1 MSENKEFIGLVHQ
14 AASAVNMAG
23 AGDNSDLQNLQSIF
37 DKISAELDE
46 LSELPEKVHDEA
58 LDATQSAAKL
68 IEVLVQE
75 DVKDTNSS
83 LNILSDTVE
92 ALQEM
97 ADQIAAIAQG
107 EDVKVDFPKIKT
119 GKSKTKKA
127 AKNKK
132 TAKARKTTKKKQTEV
147 EPEVKSQPAPQV
159 QADPEPQA
167 KENQPE
173 DWAETAVQEQTEVAA
188 VKEESTPS
196 ECIIPEDDAPMV
208 LDFIAEAAEHIEA
221 AEAGLLELENTPED
235 TEAINTIFRGFH
247 TIKGMAG
254 FLNLTDIGS
263 LAHAAENL
271 LDLSRQGKLKL
282 VDSNMDVVFESV
294 DMLKKMSID
303 LQQAI
308 ESSSPIA
315 SQADLPEILTRISAC
330 AEGKPIEPS
339 EPKSAP
345 EPEQTQQS
353 PAEQPQAEQSAEPE
367 ANTADQPQPEKEET
381 ETAPQNNDDTQ
392 EKAKALEQ
400 EQIKQQASAKTKQIP
415 DEKIKV
421 STNRLDE
428 LVNMAGELVIA
439 QSMVSQQ
446 ANRELGDDNPLCT
459 KISHQGKIVRELQ
472 ELSMLMRMV
481 PIQGVFG
488 KMARLVRDLSRKS
501 GKAINFVTQ
510 GEDTEL
516 DRNVVDQISDPLVH
530 MVRNS
535 IDHGIEA
542 SAEDRQAAGK
552 EPNGLVQLRA
562 FHQAGNIIIEIEDDG
577 RGLDKDKILAKAIKN
592 GVVDPGQDLTD
603 AEIYKLIFHAGL
615 STAEKITSI
624 SGRGVGMDVVKKNIE
639 ALRGKIEISS
649 QLGKGTVFTI
659 RLPLT
664 LAIIEGQVIRIGNQK
679 YIIPVLS
686 IERCLRPSKEQ
697 LTTVQTRGEMAHVQ
711 GELLPVVR
719 LYRQFGVEPD
729 TEDPTDASL
738 VVVEEDGKKGALM
751 VDELLD
757 QQQTVIK
764 SLGES
769 FGEIKG
775 VSGGA
780 IMGDGRVS
788 LILDIPGLLE
798 LASN

>member
-1 MSENKEFIGLVHQ
+1 MSDNSEFIGLVQQ

-23 AGDNSDLQNLQSIF
+23 AGDSSDMEVLQAIF
-37 DKISAELDE
+37 DKISAELKGISDF
-46 LSELPEKVHDEA
+46 PEKLHYEAMNATDSAGKLATSLLNEDDVHNV
-58 LDATQSAAKL
+58 SASMT
-68 IEVLVQE
+68 V
-75 DVKDTNSS
+75 
-83 LNILSDTVE
+83 LSDTVV

-97 ADQIAAIAQG
+97 AD
-107 EDVKVDFPKIKT
+107 K
-119 GKSKTKKA
+119 
-127 AKNKK
+127 
-132 TAKARKTTKKKQTEV
+132 
-147 EPEVKSQPAPQV
+147 
-159 QADPEPQA
+159 
-167 KENQPE
+167 
-173 DWAETAVQEQTEVAA
+173 AA
-188 VKEESTPS
+188 VKADASEYDIKFPVIDCKSDQTVEAAVEEAPAETP
-196 ECIIPEDDAPMV
+196 ELIIPEEDAPMV
-208 LDFIAEAAEHIEA
+208 MDFIAEAAEHIEA
-221 AEAGLLELENTPED
+221 AEAGLLGLENSPDD

-254 FLNLTDIGS
+254 FLNLTEIGA
-263 LAHAAENL
+263 LAHVSENL
-271 LDLSRQGKLKL
+271 LDLSRQGKLQL
-282 VDSNMDVVFESV
+282 VGSNMDVIFESV
-294 DMLKKMSID
+294 DMLKKMLSELRD
-303 LQQAI
+303 AI
-308 ESSSPIA
+308 EAGVAVPC
-315 SQADLPEILTRISAC
+315 QPELAAIVSRINDC
-330 AEGKPIEPS
+330 AEGRAPV
-339 EPKSAP
+339 SAP
-345 EPEQTQQS
+345 AFSVEVTETVSEKAPQEVADASSKEATERLAVEKVSPEVSTDGAEVKVVVSETEVEVQAETQVYEDQGTEGQTQCPPRQ
-353 PAEQPQAEQSAEPE
+353 QA
-367 ANTADQPQPEKEET
+367 
-381 ETAPQNNDDTQ
+381 
-392 EKAKALEQ
+392 KAKF
-400 EQIKQQASAKTKQIP
+400 KQIP

-446 ANRELGDDNPLCT
+446 AEIELGDDHSLCT

-488 KMARLVRDLSRKS
+488 KMARLIRDLSRKS
-501 GKAINFVTQ
+501 EKQINFVTH

-542 SAEDRQAAGK
+542 TSADRVAAGK
-552 EPNGLVQLRA
+552 DPVGVVQLRA
-562 FHQAGNIIIEIEDDG
+562 FHQAGNIVIEIEDDG

-592 GVVDPGQDLTD
+592 GIVDKNQDLSD
-603 AEIYKLIFHAGL
+603 SEIYKLIFHAGL

-649 QLGKGTVFTI
+649 EKGRGTIFSI

-679 YIIPVLS
+679 YIIPILS

-697 LTTVQTRGEMAHVQ
+697 LSTVQAKGEMAHVH

-719 LYRQFGVEPD
+719 LYEQFGVVPD
-729 TEDPTDASL
+729 SEDPTKASL
-738 VVVEEDGKKGALM
+738 VVVEEDGKKGAFM

-769 FGEIKG
+769 FGDIRG

-788 LILDIPGLLE
+788 LILDVPGLLE
-798 LASN
+798 LATGR

>member
-1 MSENKEFIGLVHQ
+1 MSESNEFVGLVQQ

-23 AGDNSDLQNLQSIF
+23 AGDSSDMKALEAIF
-37 DKISAELDE
+37 DKINAELKEISDFPDQLQE
-46 LSELPEKVHDEA
+46 EA
-58 LDATQSAAKL
+58 IDATESAKKL
-68 IEVLVQE
+68 AGALVSDEVA
-75 DVKDTNSS
+75 DAHAS
-83 LNILSDTVE
+83 LNVLSDTVV

-97 ADQIAAIAQG
+97 AD
-107 EDVKVDFPKIKT
+107 
-119 GKSKTKKA
+119 KA
-127 AKNKK
+127 ASN
-132 TAKARKTTKKKQTEV
+132 TLD
-147 EPEVKSQPAPQV
+147 S
-159 QADPEPQA
+159 DFQA
-167 KENQPE
+167 KFPAVSDQVDRPADVEEPVDE
-173 DWAETAVQEQTEVAA
+173 AAAEVDEL
-188 VKEESTPS
+188 
-196 ECIIPEDDAPMV
+196 IIPEEDAPMV
-208 LDFIAEAAEHIEA
+208 LDFIAEAGEHIEA
-221 AEAGLLELENTPED
+221 AEAGLLELENAPDD

-254 FLNLTDIGS
+254 FLNLTEIGS
-263 LAHAAENL
+263 LAHVSENL
-271 LDLSRQGKLKL
+271 LDLSRQGKLQL
-282 VDSNMDVVFESV
+282 VGSNMDVIFESI
-294 DMLKKMSID
+294 DLLKKMSSE
-303 LQQAI
+303 LQDAI
-308 ESSSPIA
+308 EAGTAVPG
-315 SQADLPEILTRISAC
+315 QPELAAIVARINDC
-330 AEGKPIEPS
+330 AEGKAPNSAPAETAKTAETTETVSEVAPETTAQEPTTEETVAEDTTDMQEVAEVVEAKPETTGPEAAVS
-339 EPKSAP
+339 EPATGVEVETQP
-345 EPEQTQQS
+345 ET
-353 PAEQPQAEQSAEPE
+353 QSAEP
-367 ANTADQPQPEKEET
+367 QET
-381 ETAPQNNDDTQ
+381 EPQV
-392 EKAKALEQ
+392 Q
-400 EQIKQQASAKTKQIP
+400 EQVKQQASAKVKQIS

-446 ANRELGDDNPLCT
+446 AINVLGDDNPLCT

-501 GKAINFVTQ
+501 GKQINFVTQ
-510 GEDTEL
+510 GEETEL

-542 SAEDRQAAGK
+542 CSEDRVAAGK
-552 EPNGLVQLRA
+552 ESTGVVQLRA
-562 FHQAGNIIIEIEDDG
+562 FHQAGNIVIEIEDDG
-577 RGLDKDKILAKAIKN
+577 RGLDKEKILAKAIKN
-592 GVVDPGQDLTD
+592 GIVDPGQDLSD
-603 AEIYKLIFHAGL
+603 AEIYKLVFHAGL

-639 ALRGKIEISS
+639 SLRGKVEITSKK
-649 QLGKGTVFTI
+649 GKGTVFSI

-679 YIIPVLS
+679 YIIPILS
-686 IERCLRPSKEQ
+686 IERCLRPSEKQ
-697 LTTVQTRGEMAHVQ
+697 LSTVQGKGEMAHVQ

-719 LYRQFGVEPD
+719 LYRQFGVTPD
-729 TEDPTDASL
+729 SEDPTKASL
-738 VVVEEDGKKGALM
+738 VVVEEDGRKGAFM

-769 FGEIKG
+769 FGNIKG

-788 LILDIPGLLE
+788 LILDVPGLLE
-798 LASN
+798 SASY

>member
-1 MSENKEFIGLVHQ
+1 MSDNSEFIGLVQQ

-23 AGDNSDLQNLQSIF
+23 AGDSSDMEVLQAIF
-37 DKISAELDE
+37 DKISAELKGISDF
-46 LSELPEKVHDEA
+46 PEKLHYEAMNATDSAGKLATSLLNEDDVHNV
-58 LDATQSAAKL
+58 SASMT
-68 IEVLVQE
+68 V
-75 DVKDTNSS
+75 
-83 LNILSDTVE
+83 LSDTVV

-97 ADQIAAIAQG
+97 AD
-107 EDVKVDFPKIKT
+107 K
-119 GKSKTKKA
+119 
-127 AKNKK
+127 
-132 TAKARKTTKKKQTEV
+132 
-147 EPEVKSQPAPQV
+147 
-159 QADPEPQA
+159 
-167 KENQPE
+167 
-173 DWAETAVQEQTEVAA
+173 AA
-188 VKEESTPS
+188 VKADASEYDIKFPVIDCKSDQTVEAAVEEAPAETP
-196 ECIIPEDDAPMV
+196 ELIIPEEDAPMV
-208 LDFIAEAAEHIEA
+208 MDFIAEAAEHIEA
-221 AEAGLLELENTPED
+221 AEAGLLGLENSPDD

-254 FLNLTDIGS
+254 FLNLTEIGA
-263 LAHAAENL
+263 LAHVSENL
-271 LDLSRQGKLKL
+271 LDLSRQGKLQL
-282 VDSNMDVVFESV
+282 VGSNMDVIFESV
-294 DMLKKMSID
+294 DMLKKMLSELRD
-303 LQQAI
+303 AI
-308 ESSSPIA
+308 EAEVAVPC
-315 SQADLPEILTRISAC
+315 QPELAAIVSRINDC
-330 AEGKPIEPS
+330 AEGRAPV
-339 EPKSAP
+339 SAP
-345 EPEQTQQS
+345 AFSVEVTETVSEKAPQEVAGASSKEATERLAVEEVSPEVSTDGAEVKAVVSETEVEVQAETQVYEDQGTEDQTQCPPRQ
-353 PAEQPQAEQSAEPE
+353 QA
-367 ANTADQPQPEKEET
+367 
-381 ETAPQNNDDTQ
+381 
-392 EKAKALEQ
+392 KAKF
-400 EQIKQQASAKTKQIP
+400 KQIP

-439 QSMVSQQ
+439 QSMVTQQ
-446 ANRELGDDNPLCT
+446 AEIELGDDHSLCT

-488 KMARLVRDLSRKS
+488 KMARLIRDLSRKS
-501 GKAINFVTQ
+501 EKQINFVTH

-542 SAEDRQAAGK
+542 TSADRVAAGK
-552 EPNGLVQLRA
+552 DPVGVVQLRA
-562 FHQAGNIIIEIEDDG
+562 FHQAGNIVIEIEDDG

-592 GVVDPGQDLTD
+592 GIVDKNQDLSD
-603 AEIYKLIFHAGL
+603 SEIYKLIFHAGL

-649 QLGKGTVFTI
+649 EKGRGTIFSI

-679 YIIPVLS
+679 YIIPILS

-697 LTTVQTRGEMAHVQ
+697 LSTVQAKGEMAHVH

-719 LYRQFGVEPD
+719 LYEQFGVVPD
-729 TEDPTDASL
+729 SEDPTKASL
-738 VVVEEDGKKGALM
+738 VVVEEDGKKGAFM

-769 FGEIKG
+769 FGDIMG

-788 LILDIPGLLE
+788 LILDVPGLLE
-798 LASN
+798 LATGR

>member
-1 MSENKEFIGLVHQ
+1 MGNNNQFIGLVQQ
-14 AASAVNMAG
+14 AAAAVNMAG
-23 AGDNSDLQNLQSIF
+23 AGDSSDMQALESIF
-37 DKISAELDE
+37 DQINAELKEISDFPNKLQGDAIE
-46 LSELPEKVHDEA
+46 ATDSAKKLANTLVSEGV
-58 LDATQSAAKL
+58 
-68 IEVLVQE
+68 E
-75 DVKDTNSS
+75 DFHASMN
-83 LNILSDTVE
+83 LLSDTVV

-97 ADQIAAIAQG
+97 AD
-107 EDVKVDFPKIKT
+107 
-119 GKSKTKKA
+119 KA
-127 AKNKK
+127 ATNNQDSEYKMKFPAIDAQAVTTEDAEPSVDTSAD
-132 TAKARKTTKKKQTEV
+132 TAEA
-147 EPEVKSQPAPQV
+147 
-159 QADPEPQA
+159 
-167 KENQPE
+167 
-173 DWAETAVQEQTEVAA
+173 
-188 VKEESTPS
+188 KEESS
-196 ECIIPEDDAPMV
+196 SGGDELIVPEEDAPMV
-208 LDFIAEAAEHIEA
+208 LDFIAEAGEHIEA
-221 AEAGLLELENTPED
+221 AEAGLLELENAPDD

-263 LAHAAENL
+263 LAHVSENL

-282 VDSNMDVVFESV
+282 VGSNMDVIFESI
-294 DMLKKMSID
+294 DLLKKMSVD
-303 LQQAI
+303 LQNAI
-308 ESSSPIA
+308 EAGTPVPSQPDLA
-315 SQADLPEILTRISAC
+315 SMVSRINDC
-330 AEGKPIEPS
+330 AEGKKPASAPVESPETAMATETEVTSEEVTETTDAAEKTGTVEPAATGPAVEKAAVEDTPAAEVKSETTISEASVS
-339 EPKSAP
+339 EPADEVKAENQTETPVLEAP
-345 EPEQTQQS
+345 LTDVLASEQVKQQS
-353 PAEQPQAEQSAEPE
+353 A
-367 ANTADQPQPEKEET
+367 
-381 ETAPQNNDDTQ
+381 
-392 EKAKALEQ
+392 AKV
-400 EQIKQQASAKTKQIP
+400 KQIP

-446 ANRELGDDNPLCT
+446 ANVELGDDHQLCT

-501 GKAINFVTQ
+501 SKQINFITH
-510 GEDTEL
+510 GEETEL

-542 SAEDRQAAGK
+542 SSEDRIAAGK
-552 EPNGLVQLRA
+552 DATGVVQLRA
-562 FHQAGNIIIEIEDDG
+562 FHQAGNIVIEIEDDG
-577 RGLDKDKILAKAIKN
+577 RGLDKEKILAKAIKN
-592 GVVDPGQDLTD
+592 GVVDPGQELSD

-639 ALRGKIEISS
+639 ALRGKIEITSEK
-649 QLGKGTVFTI
+649 GKGTVFSI

-679 YIIPVLS
+679 YIIPILS
-686 IERCLRPSKEQ
+686 IERCLRPSSEQ
-697 LTTVQTRGEMAHVQ
+697 LSTVQAKGEMAHVQ

-719 LYRQFGVEPD
+719 LYNQFGVTPD
-729 TEDPTDASL
+729 TEDPTEASL
-738 VVVEEDGKKGALM
+738 VVVEEDGRKGALM

-788 LILDIPGLLE
+788 LILDVPGLLQS
-798 LASN
+798 ANG

>member
-1 MSENKEFIGLVHQ
+1 MSDNSEFIGLVQQ

-23 AGDNSDLQNLQSIF
+23 AGDSSDMEALQAIF
-37 DKISAELDE
+37 DKINAELKEISDFPDQ
-46 LSELPEKVHDEA
+46 LHGEA
-58 LDATQSAAKL
+58 IDATESASKL
-68 IEVLVQE
+68 AGALVNDGIEE
-75 DVKDTNSS
+75 AHTS
-83 LNILSDTVE
+83 LNVLSDTVI

-97 ADQIAAIAQG
+97 ADKAATNTQ
-107 EDVKVDFPKIKT
+107 DSDY
-119 GKSKTKKA
+119 KTKFPDDNAKDEQSSDSSQAQQQAQKPVAEA
-127 AKNKK
+127 AD
-132 TAKARKTTKKKQTEV
+132 
-147 EPEVKSQPAPQV
+147 
-159 QADPEPQA
+159 DPE
-167 KENQPE
+167 EMIVPE
-173 DWAETAVQEQTEVAA
+173 E
-188 VKEESTPS
+188 
-196 ECIIPEDDAPMV
+196 DAPMV
-208 LDFIAEAAEHIEA
+208 LDFIAEAGEHIEA
-221 AEAGLLELENTPED
+221 AEAGLLELENAPDD

-254 FLNLTDIGS
+254 FLNLTEIGS
-263 LAHAAENL
+263 LAHVSENL
-271 LDLSRQGKLKL
+271 LDLSRQGKLQL
-282 VDSNMDVVFESV
+282 VGTNMDVIFESI
-294 DMLKKMSID
+294 DLLKKMCTE
-303 LQQAI
+303 LQGAI
-308 ESSSPIA
+308 EAGTAVP
-315 SQADLPEILTRISAC
+315 SQPELAAIVSRINDC
-330 AEGKPIEPS
+330 AEGKTPA
-339 EPKSAP
+339 SAP
-345 EPEQTQQS
+345 VET
-353 PAEQPQAEQSAEPE
+353 
-367 ANTADQPQPEKEET
+367 T
-381 ETAPQNNDDTQ
+381 ETAETAETTETTETTETSETAETTETVEATETTAQEPAVEEAVVEDTTDSAEVEEVEPETSQPETSASELAPEVKAETQTETQAAQAQAVESQKTEPQVI
-392 EKAKALEQ
+392 EQ
-400 EQIKQQASAKTKQIP
+400 VKQQAAAKVKQIP

-446 ANRELGDDNPLCT
+446 ANSELGDDNPLCP

-501 GKAINFVTQ
+501 GKQINFITH

-542 SAEDRQAAGK
+542 CAEDRIAAGK
-552 EPNGLVQLRA
+552 EAAGVVQLRA
-562 FHQAGNIIIEIEDDG
+562 FHQAGNIVIEIEDDG

-592 GVVDPGQDLTD
+592 GVVDPGQDLSD

-639 ALRGKIEISS
+639 SLRGKVEITS
-649 QLGKGTVFTI
+649 QKGKGTVFSI

-679 YIIPVLS
+679 YIIPILS
-686 IERCLRPSKEQ
+686 IERCLRPSKQQ
-697 LTTVQTRGEMAHVQ
+697 LSTVQAKGEMAYVQ

-719 LYRQFGVEPD
+719 LYRQFGVTPD
-729 TEDPTDASL
+729 SKDPTEASL
-738 VVVEEDGKKGALM
+738 VVVEEDGRKGALM

-788 LILDIPGLLE
+788 LILDVPGLLE
-798 LASN
+798 SAHG

>member
-1 MSENKEFIGLVHQ
+1 MSDNSEFIGLVQQ
-14 AASAVNMAG
+14 AASAVNMAS
-23 AGDNSDLQNLQSIF
+23 AGDSSDMEALQSIF
-37 DKISAELDE
+37 DKISEELKEISDFPDQ
-46 LSELPEKVHDEA
+46 LQGEA
-58 LDATQSAAKL
+58 VEAIQAASKL
-68 IEVLVQE
+68 AGDLVNDVVE
-75 DVKDTNSS
+75 DVNSS
-83 LNILSDTVE
+83 INLLSDTVI

-97 ADQIAAIAQG
+97 AD
-107 EDVKVDFPKIKT
+107 
-119 GKSKTKKA
+119 KA
-127 AKNKK
+127 ASN
-132 TAKARKTTKKKQTEV
+132 TQDSDYRTKFPEIKVKDEQSTGNAEV
-147 EPEVKSQPAPQV
+147 RQSQDPS
-159 QADPEPQA
+159 ADPATETETDQNQA
-167 KENQPE
+167 PG
-173 DWAETAVQEQTEVAA
+173 DAEEM
-188 VKEESTPS
+188 
-196 ECIIPEDDAPMV
+196 IIPDDDAPMV

-221 AEAGLLELENTPED
+221 AEAGLLELENAPDD

-254 FLNLTDIGS
+254 FLNLTEIGS
-263 LAHAAENL
+263 LAHVSENL
-271 LDLSRQGKLKL
+271 LDLSRQGKLQL
-282 VDSNMDVVFESV
+282 VGANMDVVFESI
-294 DMLKKMSID
+294 DLLKKMSTD
-303 LQQAI
+303 LQDAI
-308 ESSSPIA
+308 EAGTSVP
-315 SQADLPEILTRISAC
+315 SQPQLSEIVARINDC
-330 AEGKPIEPS
+330 AEGKTPASTAAVTSQTAEATKTAETVSKAVSQDAEETVSQNPITRDSAGKNPETAQVQEDKS
-339 EPKSAP
+339 EPGP
-345 EPEQTQQS
+345 EPETHPATPVDQAQTPGSRETEAQA
-353 PAEQPQAEQSAEPE
+353 AEQV
-367 ANTADQPQPEKEET
+367 
-381 ETAPQNNDDTQ
+381 
-392 EKAKALEQ
+392 
-400 EQIKQQASAKTKQIP
+400 KQQTAAKVKQIP

-446 ANRELGDDNPLCT
+446 ANVELGDDHPLCT

-501 GKAINFVTQ
+501 GKQINFKTH
-510 GEDTEL
+510 GEETEL

-542 SAEDRQAAGK
+542 SAEDRVAAGK
-552 EPNGLVQLRA
+552 QPAGVVQLRA
-562 FHQAGNIIIEIEDDG
+562 FHQAGNIVIEIEDDG
-577 RGLDKDKILAKAIKN
+577 RGLDKEKILAKAIKN
-592 GVVDPGQDLTD
+592 GVVDSGQELSD

-639 ALRGKIEISS
+639 ALRGKIEITSEK
-649 QLGKGTVFTI
+649 GKGTTFSI

-664 LAIIEGQVIRIGNQK
+664 LAIIEGQVIRIGSQK
-679 YIIPVLS
+679 YIIPILS

-697 LTTVQTRGEMAHVQ
+697 LSTVQTRGEMAHVQ
-711 GELLPVVR
+711 GELLPMVR
-719 LYRQFGVEPD
+719 LYRQFGVKPDSEEP
-729 TEDPTDASL
+729 TESSL
-738 VVVEEDGKKGALM
+738 VVVEEDGKKGAIM

-788 LILDIPGLLE
+788 LILDVPGLLE
-798 LASN
+798 SANG